1 LVRLRLVLLVLFA
14 PLALLA
20 GCTDEPVP
28 DTELVRADQT
38 LPVMGT
44 VLHLSAWADSEDAG
58 RAANEAGRAAVLR
71 VDSLMSHYRPE
82 SEISRMGAAAGTR
95 RWTRLSPETFEVVAA
110 ALDWAERSGGAFDPT
125 VGPLMRAWGFFDH
138 EPGRPPPDEARAAA
152 ALVDYR
158 RVRLDSTGTRAQ
170 LEHTGML
177 LDLGAL
183 AKGYAL
189 DQALRAMTGGGAR
202 AAMVDLGGNVAVA
215 GRRGVDERER
225 WTMGIRHPRHPDSL
239 MGTLGL
245 ASGSVAT
252 SGDYEQMFE
261 EDGVRYSH
269 LMDPRTGTPA
279 RGVVAVTVAAADGMA
294 ADALSTLL
302 FVLGPDAGQ
311 AFLRREGLIDD
322 LTVVWILDQT
332 QDAPADAPGGAA
344 EGERWRVVT
353 LEGTS
358 ATLEL
363 DPVR

>member
-1 LVRLRLVLLVLFA
+1 LVGLRSILLA
-14 PLALLA
+14 SLALLG
-20 GCTDEPVP
+20 GCVGEPAAEG
-28 DTELVRADQT
+28 ELVRVDRS

-44 VLHLSAWADSEDAG
+44 VLHLSAWADTEDAG

-82 SEISRMGAAAGTR
+82 SEISRLGAEAGTG
-95 RWTRLSPETFEVVAA
+95 RWTTLSPETFEVVAA
-110 ALDWAERSGGAFDPT
+110 ALGWAERSGGAFDPT
-125 VGPLMRAWGFFDH
+125 VGPLMRAWGFFDR
-138 EPGRPPPDEARAAA
+138 EPRRPAPREARAAA
-152 ALVDYR
+152 ALVDFR
-158 RVRLDSTGTRAQ
+158 EVRLDSAGTRGR
-170 LEHTGML
+170 LETAGML

-183 AKGYAL
+183 AKGHAL
-189 DQALRAMTGGGAR
+189 DQALRAMSGAGAR
-202 AAMVDLGGNVAVA
+202 AAMVDLGGNVAVV
-215 GRRGVDERER
+215 GRRSAAADER

-245 ASGSVAT
+245 VSGSVAT

-279 RGVVAVTVAAADGMA
+279 RGVVAVTVAATDGIA

-332 QDAPADAPGGAA
+332 EDAPADSTESGA
-344 EGERWRVVT
+344 EEERWGVVT

-358 ATLEL
+358 ATLDL